1 VSFYPTQSPK
11 LNWVVVLIS
20 SGIIISVGMG
30 IRQSF
35 GLFLLPISDVLG
47 EGRTLFSLAIAL
59 QNLTWGIAAPV
70 FGAMADK
77 YGPARV
83 CLAGGLFYILGLLLM
98 AGFLNPATLI
108 IGQILV
114 GMALASAGMSVALGA
129 VAKVAPKEKTGIA
142 LGLVTAIGSFGQ
154 FMMLPFSQVLLS
166 NFGWQLAY
174 VVLAICIAF
183 VTIFSFGLR
192 VPKGQRTSS
201 VELADTI
208 TAKQAL
214 SAAFK
219 DKNYLLL
226 TTGFFVCGLHVAFIA
241 THLPTYIIDIG
252 LSKTTGGWAL
262 ALVGL
267 FNIIGSFTAGY
278 LGGKYSKKNLLSC
291 IYLLRSIVI
300 ALFVFMPPSTFMAL
314 FFGAAIGLLWLGTVP
329 LTSGLVV
336 VFFGPKHVTMLYGM
350 VFLSHQVGS
359 FFGAWYAGYIYD
371 SSGSYLTM
379 WSIAISAGIFASA
392 INFFIQI
399 PKFREPAAA

>member
-1 VSFYPTQSPK
+1 MAIQQTRPPK
-11 LNWVVVLIS
+11 IKWIIVLIS
-20 SGIIISVGMG
+20 SGVIVSVGMG

-59 QNLTWGIAAPV
+59 QNLTWGLAAPV

-83 CLAGGLFYILGLLLM
+83 CVAGGLFYMAGLLLM
-98 AGFLNPATLI
+98 AGFMSPTTLI
-108 IGQILV
+108 IGQLLV

-129 VAKVAPKEKTGIA
+129 VAKVAPKEKIGIA

-154 FMMLPFSQVLLS
+154 FMMLPFSQNLLT

-174 VVLAICIAF
+174 IVLAVCIAV

-192 VPKGQRTSS
+192 VPKGERASS
-201 VELADTI
+201 VELADAI

-214 SAAFK
+214 STAFK

-241 THLPTYIIDIG
+241 THLPTYISDIG
-252 LSKTTGGWAL
+252 LTKTTGSWAL

-278 LGGKYSKKNLLSC
+278 LGGKFSKKNLLAC
-291 IYLLRSIVI
+291 IYLLRSVVI
-300 ALFVFMPPSTFMAL
+300 ALFVFMPPSTAMAL
-314 FFGAAIGLLWLGTVP
+314 LFGAAIGLLWLGTVP

-336 VFFGPKHVTMLYGM
+336 VFFGPSHVTMLYGM
-350 VFLSHQVGS
+350 VFLSHQIGS

-371 SSGSYLTM
+371 ISGSYLTM

-399 PKFREPAAA
+399 PKPETPAIA

>member
-1 VSFYPTQSPK
+1 MAIQQTGPPK
-11 LNWVVVLIS
+11 INWIIVLIS
-20 SGIIISVGMG
+20 SGVIVSVGMG

-59 QNLTWGIAAPV
+59 QNLTWGLAAPV

-77 YGPARV
+77 YGPARICV
-83 CLAGGLFYILGLLLM
+83 AGGLFYITGLLLM
-98 AGFLNPATLI
+98 AGFMNPTTLI
-108 IGQILV
+108 IGQLLV

-129 VAKVAPKEKTGIA
+129 VAKAAPKEKIGIA

-154 FMMLPFSQVLLS
+154 FMMLPFSQNLLT

-174 VVLAICIAF
+174 IVLAICIAI

-192 VPKGQRTSS
+192 IPEAERTSS
-201 VELADTI
+201 VELADAI

-214 SAAFK
+214 STAFK

-241 THLPTYIIDIG
+241 THLPTYINDIG
-252 LSKTTGGWAL
+252 LTKTTGSWAL

-278 LGGKYSKKNLLSC
+278 LGGKFSKKNLLAC
-291 IYLLRSIVI
+291 IYLLRSVVI
-300 ALFVFMPPSTFMAL
+300 ALFVFMPPSTTMAL
-314 FFGAAIGLLWLGTVP
+314 LFGAAIGLLWLGTVP

-336 VFFGPKHVTMLYGM
+336 VFFGPSHVTMLYGM
-350 VFLSHQVGS
+350 VFLSHQIGS

-371 SSGSYLTM
+371 ISGSYLTM

-399 PKFREPAAA
+399 PKPKTPAIA

>member
-1 VSFYPTQSPK
+1 
-11 LNWVVVLIS
+11 
-20 SGIIISVGMG
+20 
-30 IRQSF
+30 
-35 GLFLLPISDVLG
+35 
-47 EGRTLFSLAIAL
+47 
-59 QNLTWGIAAPV
+59 
-70 FGAMADK
+70 
-77 YGPARV
+77 
-83 CLAGGLFYILGLLLM
+83 M

-154 FMMLPFSQVLLS
+154 FMMLPFSQALLS

-183 VTIFSFGLR
+183 VTVFSFGLR

-201 VELADTI
+201 AELADTI
-208 TAKQAL
+208 TAKEAL

-267 FNIIGSFTAGY
+267 FNIIGSFSAGY

-300 ALFVFMPPSTFMAL
+300 ALFVFMPPSTVMAL

-399 PKFREPAAA
+399 PKFREPVIA